1 MMKKRFSL
9 SLAALAFGTALSL
22 AAPGFAQTLTIGVRA
37 GPESVDPHFT
47 STGTHAETLKHVFD
61 TLVWAGD
68 ELQLEPRLALSWKP
82 VGETAWEFKLRQG
95 VVFHDGSAFTAEDV
109 KFSIERSRQIKGPS
123 PVSVYVRRVKE
134 VTIIDPYTLRVETD
148 GPAPTL
154 PNDFV
159 RLFIVSSKAA
169 KELLTAEAANPAFN
183 SGKAAIGTGPY
194 KFVSWTPRSEL
205 VLERFDGFWG
215 EKEPWQRVVR
225 KEIPND
231 ASRVAQLKAGQVDL
245 IARAPLSDVTSLG
258 RDPKL
263 AVTKTDTIYL
273 FNVDFDFREKSPQ
286 VFARDGSP
294 LPKNPFLDPR
304 VREAFDLA
312 IDRQALAEIA
322 MEGFGKPVGQ
332 LVTPNIFGFNR
343 DLPITRPDAARARQ
357 LLGEAGFPNGFRVTL
372 SFTTDR
378 LPGDK
383 EVGAAVVQMLAR
395 VGIDAVSNGQP
406 TTILFPARQR
416 GEYSLTLY
424 GWSTSTGEAHY
435 TLAAL
440 THTADIARGLG
451 GYNVT
456 GYSNAELDR
465 LIDAAGVE
473 LDEAKRR
480 NLLEQAGALIGKD
493 RPRLPLVLI
502 GTAWASQKA
511 KVTIMPRVDEDTLAM
526 NIRPS
531 RTN

>member
-1 MMKKRFSL
+1 
-9 SLAALAFGTALSL
+9 
-22 AAPGFAQTLTIGVRA
+22 
-37 GPESVDPHFT
+37 
-47 STGTHAETLKHVFD
+47 
-61 TLVWAGD
+61 
-68 ELQLEPRLALSWKP
+68 
-82 VGETAWEFKLRQG
+82 
-95 VVFHDGSAFTAEDV
+95 
-109 KFSIERSRQIKGPS
+109 
-123 PVSVYVRRVKE
+123 
-134 VTIIDPYTLRVETD
+134 
-148 GPAPTL
+148 
-154 PNDFV
+154 
-159 RLFIVSSKAA
+159 
-169 KELLTAEAANPAFN
+169 LTAEAANPAFN

-357 LLGEAGFPNGFRVTL
+357 LLG
-372 SFTTDR
+372 
-378 LPGDK
+378 
-383 EVGAAVVQMLAR
+383 
-395 VGIDAVSNGQP
+395 
-406 TTILFPARQR
+406 
-416 GEYSLTLY
+416 
-424 GWSTSTGEAHY
+424 
-435 TLAAL
+435 
-440 THTADIARGLG
+440 
-451 GYNVT
+451 
-456 GYSNAELDR
+456 
-465 LIDAAGVE
+465 
-473 LDEAKRR
+473 
-480 NLLEQAGALIGKD
+480 
-493 RPRLPLVLI
+493 
-502 GTAWASQKA
+502 
-511 KVTIMPRVDEDTLAM
+511 
-526 NIRPS
+526 
-531 RTN
+531 

>member
-1 MMKKRFSL
+1 MTRRLNYTLAACMLGAAISL
-9 SLAALAFGTALSL
+9 SAPSL
-22 AAPGFAQTLTIGVRA
+22 AQTVTIGVRA
-37 GPESVDPHFT
+37 GPESIDPHFT

-68 ELQLEPRLALSWKP
+68 QLQLEPRLALSWKP
-82 VGETAWEFKLRQG
+82 VGDSAWEFKLRQG
-95 VVFHDGSAFTAEDV
+95 VKFHDGSDFTAEDV
-109 KFSIERSRQIKGPS
+109 KFSIERSREIKGPS
-123 PVSVYVRRVKE
+123 PVSVYVRRVKD
-134 VTIIDPYTLRVETD
+134 VTVIDPHTLRVETN

-169 KELLTAEAANPAFN
+169 KELLTAEVANPAFN
-183 SGKAAIGTGPY
+183 SGKAAVGTGPY
-194 KFVSWTPRSEL
+194 KFVSWTPRDQL

-245 IARAPLSDVTSLG
+245 IARVPLSDVATLSK
-258 RDPKL
+258 DAKL

-273 FNVDFDFREKSPQ
+273 FNLDFDFREKSPQ
-286 VFARDGSP
+286 VFAKDGSP
-294 LPKNPFLDPR
+294 LPKNPFLDAR

-332 LVTPNIFGFNR
+332 LVTPNIFGFNAALAPGKP
-343 DLPITRPDAARARQ
+343 DLAKARK
-357 LLGEAGFPNGFRVTL
+357 LLADAGFPNGFKVVL
-372 SFTTDR
+372 SFTNDR

-383 EVGAAVVQMLAR
+383 EVGAAVAQMLAR
-395 VGIDAVSNGQP
+395 AGIEAAANSQP

-416 GEYSLTLY
+416 GDYSLTLY

-435 TLAAL
+435 TLSAL
-440 THTADIARGLG
+440 THTADPARGLG

-456 GYSNAELDR
+456 GYGNAELDK
-465 LIDAAGVE
+465 LIDEAGVE
-473 LDEAKRR
+473 LDEVKRR
-480 NLLEQAGALIGKD
+480 ALLEQAAALVARE

-511 KVTIMPRVDEDTLAM
+511 KVTIRPRVDEDTLAT
-526 NIRPS
+526 NIRPIS
-531 RTN
+531 AN

>member
-1 MMKKRFSL
+1 MKRRLNYPFAAWILGAAISL
-9 SLAALAFGTALSL
+9 SVPSL
-22 AAPGFAQTLTIGVRA
+22 AQTVTIGVRA
-37 GPESVDPHFT
+37 GPESIDPHFT

-68 ELQLEPRLALSWKP
+68 QLQLEPRLALSWKP
-82 VGETAWEFKLRQG
+82 VGDSAWEFKLRQG
-95 VVFHDGSAFTAEDV
+95 VKFHDGSDFTAEDV
-109 KFSIERSRQIKGPS
+109 KFSIERSRLIKGPS
-123 PVSVYVRRVKE
+123 PVSVYVRRVTG
-134 VTIIDPYTLRVETD
+134 VTVIDPYTLRVETD

-169 KELLTAEAANPAFN
+169 KELLSAEVANPAFN
-183 SGKAAIGTGPY
+183 SGQAAIGTGPY
-194 KFVSWTPRSEL
+194 KFVSWTPRDQL

-245 IARAPLSDVTSLG
+245 IARAPLSDIATLSK
-258 RDPKL
+258 DPKL
-263 AVTKTDTIYL
+263 AVARTDTIYL
-273 FNVDFDFREKSPQ
+273 FNLDFDFREKSPQ
-286 VFARDGSP
+286 VFAKDGSP
-294 LPKNPFLDPR
+294 LAKNPFLDAR

-332 LVTPNIFGFNR
+332 LVTPNIFGFNSALAPTKP
-343 DLPITRPDAARARQ
+343 DLAKAKQ
-357 LLGEAGFPNGFRVTL
+357 LLADAGFPSGFKVVL
-372 SFTTDR
+372 SFTNDR

-383 EVGAAVVQMLAR
+383 EVGAAVAQMLAR
-395 VGIDAVSNGQP
+395 AGIEAAANGQP
-406 TTILFPARQR
+406 ITILFPARQR
-416 GEYSLTLY
+416 GDYSLTLY

-435 TLAAL
+435 TLSAL
-440 THTADIARGLG
+440 THTADPAKGLG

-480 NLLEQAGALIGKD
+480 ALLEQAATLIARE

-502 GTAWASQKA
+502 GTAWASQKV
-511 KVTIMPRVDEDTLAM
+511 KVTIRPRVDEDTLAA
-526 NIRPS
+526 NIRPIS
-531 RTN
+531 AN